1 MRGLEPPRCHHHR
14 LLRPARLPVPP
25 HPRAVRIY
33 EPDHGVSRHDSL
45 QLSQCNS
52 DTKVAAAVPVAIPG
66 FVITISRVRPG
77 IGVLISEVR
86 LRIPVRV
93 IPISVVRLRCA
104 VRIVLAAVNAL
115 GIAVRIGPITV
126 IRPALVNHIRPRPIV
141 IDNHPAAMR
150 SSRASSLTESSCR
163 EDCAQDKSTNRSMK
177 QFRENS

>member
-52 DTKVAAAVPVAIPG
+52 DTRGAAAVPVAVAG

-93 IPISVVRLRCA
+93 IPVCVVRLRCA
-104 VRIVLAAVNAL
+104 VRIVLAAVIL
-115 GIAVRIGPITV
+115 LWIAVRVRPITV
-126 IRPALVNHIRPRPIV
+126 IRPALVNHIGPRLIV
-141 IDNHPAAMR
+141 IDDHPAAMR
-150 SSRASSLTESSCR
+150 SSRASSLTQSSCR
-163 EDCAQDKSTNRSMK
+163 EDCA
-177 QFRENS
+177 